1 MKIGKWD
8 YTPPQK
14 IGWNKHYESLVKKIE
29 DKATREFRKTLYTQA
44 LIEINLN
51 ASILSRLSPS
61 HKHYDQIQ
69 PMYQKKLNAA
79 VNSVRRNE
87 QYLLRL

>member
-14 IGWNKHYESLVKKIE
+14 IGWNKHYEALVKKIE
-29 DKATREFRKTLYTQA
+29 DKATREFRKTLFTQA
-44 LIEINLN
+44 FMEINLN
-51 ASILSRLSPS
+51 ASILSGLSPT

-79 VNSVRRNE
+79 INSVRRNE